1 VKQQV
6 STDTLKLQRSVEQL
20 AAARDVADLE
30 HQLAQADI
38 EAARAKIENGQATLK
53 DEQNARVAE
62 HQRYTALLSSSFDL
76 DKVQVQLLRQIGSLE
91 KWALGPA
98 R

>member
-1 VKQQV
+1 MKR
-6 STDTLKLQRSVEQL
+6 LH
-20 AAARDVADLE
+20 AR
-30 HQLAQADI
+30 
-38 EAARAKIENGQATLK
+38 IENGQATLK

-62 HQRYTALLSSSFDL
+62 HQRYTALLSSSFEL
-76 DKVQVQLLRQIGSLE
+76 DRIQVQLLRQLGNLE